1 MTLTEAAAYLRR
13 SYIQVLRLVLIGKL
27 EGWQESGRWKVR
39 RSAVERLVRESSPL
53 RQAGE
58 NGVGGAKH
66 NT

>member
-13 SYIQVLRLVLIGKL
+13 SYLQVLRLGLIGKL

-53 RQAGE
+53 RQTGE
-58 NGVGGAKH
+58 NRVGGAKH